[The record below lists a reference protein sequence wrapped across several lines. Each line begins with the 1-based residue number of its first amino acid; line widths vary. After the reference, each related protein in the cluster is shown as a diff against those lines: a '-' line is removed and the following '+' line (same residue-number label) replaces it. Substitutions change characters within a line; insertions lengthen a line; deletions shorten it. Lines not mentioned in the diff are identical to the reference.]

1 MEILPPQFANE
12 SPARPVQSVDELGL
26 VALLDATAA
35 ASKPFESAELVEVL
49 NFTGSLAF
57 PIETFI
63 S

>member
-12 SPARPVQSVDELGL
+12 SPARAVQSVDELEMAAL
-26 VALLDATAA
+26 PVAAPAVC
-35 ASKPFESAELVEVL
+35 KPFQPDELAVAFD
-49 NFTGSLAF
+49 FTGSLTL